1 MLPKVILTPPDTIII
16 ATKMKNH
23 WSIILSSLKKEPRLT
38 LTLAE
43 DVLAMTLLTVSFSS
57 GLMNHI
63 LRPESGANL
72 PTWTQGWF
80 PSINFAR
87 MPWAKGLEKPV
98 YYSAFLNVC
107 INHPMVYTY
116 QTLLAVS
123 FSITSIDCTLR

>member
-1 MLPKVILTPPDTIII
+1 MLPKVILTPPDTTIT
-16 ATKMKNH
+16 ATKMTNH
-23 WSIILSSLKKEPRLT
+23 RSGIMSSFFKEPRLT

-43 DVLAMTLLTVSFSS
+43 DVLAMTRFVVSFSS

-87 MPWAKGLEKPV
+87 MP
-98 YYSAFLNVC
+98 
-107 INHPMVYTY
+107 
-116 QTLLAVS
+116 
-123 FSITSIDCTLR
+123 